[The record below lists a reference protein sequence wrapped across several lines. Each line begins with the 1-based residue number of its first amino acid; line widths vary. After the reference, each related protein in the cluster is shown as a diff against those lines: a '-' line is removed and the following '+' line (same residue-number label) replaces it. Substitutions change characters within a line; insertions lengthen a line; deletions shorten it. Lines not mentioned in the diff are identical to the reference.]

1 MGKARIKPGI
11 ASITPYEPGTSSHDV
26 GRPIV
31 KLSSNENPY
40 GPSPRAVAAICSAA
54 GKVNA
59 YPDKEARAL
68 RSMLAARLGLPVEAV
83 SAGNGSDDVLENL
96 AKLYISEGDNLVTH
110 SAFSTYKTVAQ
121 ALGGERRLVPSPPEV
136 DIDLEGIMEACDDR
150 TRIILVCTPNNPT
163 GAILGEDQSR
173 ELLSFAAERGI
184 FVVLDE
190 AYGDFSK
197 SYASPAELILS
208 EDLDAAV
215 SRTFSKA
222 YGLAGLRIGY
232 CIAPPRVQAYFNLV
246 RMPFNA
252 SSVAQAAAME
262 ALQDEDFYQG
272 CVDRIR
278 RGRSYLTDELDKLG
292 LVTYPS
298 EANFVLVSL
307 EGTGISAAQLKDS
320 LLKEG
325 FAIRDCKS
333 FGLPDHARISV
344 GTDQQNRDFV
354 SSLGQVLG

>member
-1 MGKARIKPGI
+1 MVKARIKDGI

-26 GRPIV
+26 GRPLV

-40 GPSPRAVAAICSAA
+40 GPSPRAVAAICAAA

-68 RSMLAARLGLPVEAV
+68 RSMLASRLGLPVEAI

-110 SAFSTYKTVAQ
+110 SAFSTYRTVAQ
-121 ALGGERRLVPSPPEV
+121 ALGGERRLVVGAPEE
-136 DIDLEGIMEACDDR
+136 DIDLDGIMEACDEN
-150 TRIILVCTPNNPT
+150 TKIILVCTPNNPT
-163 GAILGEDQSR
+163 GAILWGEQSR

-190 AYGDFSK
+190 AYGDFSG
-197 SYASPAELILS
+197 SYASPAERIIS

-262 ALQDEDFYQG
+262 ALQDEDFYLG
-272 CVDRIR
+272 CVEKIR
-278 RGRSYLTDELDKLG
+278 RGRSYLADEMGKLDLK
-292 LVTYPS
+292 TYPS

-307 EGTGISAAQLKDS
+307 EGAGMSGAQLKEA
-320 LLKEG
+320 LLKKG

-333 FGLPDHARISV
+333 FGLPYHARISV
-344 GTDQQNRDFV
+344 GTEEQNRAFV
-354 SSLGQVLG
+354 SALAEVLG